1 MPVKEILLLG
11 HPKLYKISEL
21 VQKDEIARLRDVAN
35 DLHDTLMDFKK
46 RYGKGRAISAPQLGV
61 MKRLIYMNIT
71 GPVIIINPEWLDLS
85 EERLELWDDCMCF
98 PHLLVKVQRHKKCRL
113 RFLNQNWEEEV
124 WELEDDLSELLQH
137 EVDHLDGILATQ
149 RVIDNQ
155 SFAWK

>member
-21 VQKDEIARLRDVAN
+21 VQKDEIARLRDVAD

-98 PHLLVKVQRHKKCRL
+98 PHLLVKVKRHKRCKL
-113 RFLNQNWEEEV
+113 RFLNPDWEENV
-124 WELEDDLSELLQH
+124 WALEDDLSELLQH
-137 EVDHLDGILATQ
+137 EVDHLNGVLVIQ
-149 RVIDNQ
+149 RAIDHK
-155 SFAWK
+155 SFAWR